1 MTFFDLRLTLRCRSK
16 CDNTIILDDQ
26 IRLLEDYIGTS
37 IKTVLIGQKD
47 GVGIFE
53 FLIENMKIFES
64 ASLPQY
70 SGLHEVKFIRAI
82 GPRPVLCKYSS

>member
-1 MTFFDLRLTLRCRSK
+1 MRRFQGINKSY
-16 CDNTIILDDQ
+16 LDRQ
-26 IRLLEDYIGTS
+26 IRLLQDYIGTS

-70 SGLHEVKFIRAI
+70 SGLHDFRFIQAV
-82 GPRPVLCKYSS
+82 GPKPVLGKIIFGK